1 MNPQEMT
8 ETQERKKKWREI
20 ARGQSA
26 KETETEMRTRK
37 QKQKKRERN
46 ETQKRE
52 NRTQI

>member
-8 ETQERKKKWREI
+8 ETQEEKKWREI

-37 QKQKKRERN
+37 QNKKKRE
-46 ETQKRE
+46 K
-52 NRTQI
+52 